1 MTTAPVRRTQEIPAP
16 RPTPTGPTA
25 LGPVAEPAAAQV
37 DLRDFLDGAGA
48 FLAGLA
54 NVVMQLSWAPVGHGV
69 VESRI
74 PSGQLT
80 RHPAKRGRTTLTYI
94 AVAWLGTDEE
104 RARYREAVNAAHR
117 DVRSTAASPVEY
129 NAFRQD
135 LQLWVAACMYRGL
148 TDFYTRTYGPV
159 PPAVAAAVYNHA
171 ARFGTT
177 LQVRGDLWPADL
189 AAFEEYWE
197 RAQAQVSVDPVVREY
212 LLGLVSRR
220 ALRFPFNL
228 GPRRPVEFVTTGFL
242 PPRFRAE
249 LGLAWSSRDE
259 ARFNRML
266 RRLGAVSRRLPRPV
280 RLFPFNLLL
289 LDLRRRIR
297 RGLPLA

>member
-1 MTTAPVRRTQEIPAP
+1 MTTAPARGTREIPLP
-16 RPTPTGPTA
+16 RTTSTGPTTF
-25 LGPVAEPAAAQV
+25 GPVADDAATPV

-74 PSGQLT
+74 PGGQLT

-104 RARYREAVNAAHR
+104 RARYRDAVNASHR

-148 TDFYTRTYGPV
+148 TDFYTRTYGPAQ
-159 PPAVAAAVYNHA
+159 PAVADRVYRHA

-177 LQVRGDLWPADL
+177 LQVHGDLWPADL

-197 RAQAQVSVDPVVREY
+197 RAQAQVSVDPVVRDY

-228 GPRRPVEFVTTGFL
+228 PPRRPLEFMTTGFL
-242 PPRFRAE
+242 PARFRAE
-249 LGLAWSSRDE
+249 LGLAWSADDE
-259 ARFNRML
+259 ARFDRTL
-266 RRLGAVSRRLPRPV
+266 RRLGAVSRRLPRDV

-289 LDLRRRIR
+289 LDLRHRIR
-297 RGLPLA
+297 RGLPLV

>member
-1 MTTAPVRRTQEIPAP
+1 VTTAPAHGTREIPLP
-16 RPTPTGPTA
+16 RATQTGPGA
-25 LGPVAEPAAAQV
+25 LGPAAGPAAAQV

-69 VESRI
+69 VESRA
-74 PSGQLT
+74 PRGQLT

-104 RARYREAVNAAHR
+104 RARYRDAVNASHR
-117 DVRSTAASPVEY
+117 EVRSTAASPVEY

-148 TDFYTRTYGPV
+148 TDFYTRAYGPLE
-159 PPAVAAAVYNHA
+159 PAVADTVYRHA

-177 LQVRGDLWPADL
+177 LQVRGDVWPADL
-189 AAFEEYWE
+189 AAFERYWD
-197 RAQAQVSVDPVVREY
+197 RAQAQVAVDPVVRAY

-228 GPRRPVEFVTTGFL
+228 PPRRPLEFITTGFL

-249 LGLAWSSRDE
+249 LGLRWSAGDE
-259 ARFNRML
+259 ARFDRLL
-266 RRLGAVSRRLPRPV
+266 RRLGAVSRRLPRHV

-297 RGLPLA
+297 RGLPLV